1 MVFEPMNV
9 SLSLKLYSNT
19 TDGLTVGYDICCT
32 VRKESKAIN
41 TFKAFDVYYKIICQ
55 NLCTN
60 FYAIP

>member
-41 TFKAFDVYYKIICQ
+41 TSKTKKERK
-55 NLCTN
+55 N
-60 FYAIP
+60 